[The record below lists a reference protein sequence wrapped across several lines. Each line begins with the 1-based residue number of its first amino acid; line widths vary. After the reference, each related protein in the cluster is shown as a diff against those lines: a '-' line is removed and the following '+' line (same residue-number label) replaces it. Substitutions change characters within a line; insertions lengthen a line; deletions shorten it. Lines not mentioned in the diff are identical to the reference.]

1 MTSYAVSA
9 PAKINLHLEV
19 LGRRSDGY
27 HELRTL
33 FISIDLADRLRAS
46 RSENGVTT
54 LHIDPEGRLSPDED
68 NLIIKAAELLRRNT
82 GSRAGANIFLNKNIP
97 VGAGLGGGS
106 SDAAAAL
113 VLLDKVWGLGL
124 DNHDLMQMAAALGSD
139 VPFFLHGGLAE
150 GRGRGDDIRPLPDLR
165 SCHVVV
171 VVPKIAVSTASVFA
185 SLPPS
190 LSSEYPG
197 VTPDRAPGPSI
208 FGKDRGPSW
217 HNYRNDLEAVV
228 VTRWPEVGRVLASL
242 RDSAAIHVAMTGSG
256 SASFAVFENRQAA
269 LEVAAG
275 LDDSWTVH
283 VVSTLGRNQA
293 RMKVRPAARGEG
305 VRSWK

>member
-33 FISIDLADRLRAS
+33 FISIGLADHLRAI

-54 LHIDPEGRLSPDED
+54 LHIDPEGLLSPAED
-68 NLIIKAAELLRRNT
+68 NLIMKAAELLRRNS
-82 GSRAGANIFLNKNIP
+82 GSRAGAKIFLDKNIP

-113 VLLDKVWGLGL
+113 VLLDKVWGMGL
-124 DNHDLMQMAAALGSD
+124 ENHDLIQMAAALGSD

-150 GRGRGDDIRPLPDLR
+150 GWGRGDDIRPLPDLR
-165 SCHVVV
+165 SYHVVV
-171 VVPKIAVSTASVFA
+171 VVPKITVSTAAVYA
-185 SLPPS
+185 SLP
-190 LSSEYPG
+190 SSSSAEYPG
-197 VTPDRAPGPSI
+197 VMPDRDPGPPI

-228 VTRWPEVGRVLASL
+228 VARWPEVGRVLASL

-256 SASFAVFENRQAA
+256 SASFAIFENRRVA
-269 LEVAAG
+269 LDLAAG
-275 LDDSWTVH
+275 LDHSWTVH

-293 RMKVRPAARGEG
+293 RMQVRPAARGEG